1 MIATARAPLLLL
13 LLALA
18 TVVWIVP
25 GSRSLAAQEAVR
37 VAGTVTD
44 ETTGQPIEGA
54 MVRLADFAG
63 SVRETLSGSA
73 GGFAFEGVAPGEY
86 VLGVRRIGYEGLS
99 TPLEIGPGGLAT
111 LNLGLT
117 PQAIPLEPLNVDV
130 EGRAPRLAET
140 GFYDRLEEGWGTYF
154 EPEWI
159 RTRSVGFIRLS
170 RFVSNLQGRAPL
182 SRCAQ
187 VQVWYDE
194 RFIGYTSAWGTS
206 GPVSINA
213 AGLHRSAVGP
223 APRILDELSVT
234 DVGAAELYTPPAPI
248 PLFALNDTTAVC
260 GAIILWSDW
269 TARTAE
275 IPQVDVKLCEPAGH
289 AGEVA
294 LDGFV
299 EDELTGVRLPAAHV
313 FATYPTSEGALRR
326 DLAVR
331 TDSLGRYRLCDLPA
345 GAAVELEAAYGPE
358 TGRRDVFEAASGTEV
373 RLIVQVTMPGAITG
387 LVVNEGTGRPFRNVP
402 VVLVGT
408 DFRAVTNTAG
418 RFSVEGLPP
427 GAYRLRA
434 ICEGFESLAQDVE
447 LVPGA
452 SVRVMLA
459 LRPEGPLPPRR
470 CAG

>member
-1 MIATARAPLLLL
+1 MIATARAPLLL
-13 LLALA
+13 ALA
-18 TVVWIVP
+18 AVVWIVP
-25 GSRSLAAQEAVR
+25 GSRALAAQEAVR

-44 ETTGQPIEGA
+44 ETTGQPVEGA
-54 MVRLADFAG
+54 LVRLADLAG
-63 SVRETLSGSA
+63 SVREALSGSA
-73 GGFAFEGVAPGEY
+73 GGFAFDGVAPGEY

-99 TPLEIGPGGLAT
+99 TPLEIGPGAQAT
-111 LNLGLT
+111 LNLRLT
-117 PQAIPLEPLNVDV
+117 PRAIPLEPLNVVV

-159 RTRSVGFIRLS
+159 RTRSAGFIRLS
-170 RFVSNLQGRAPL
+170 HFVSNLQRRAPL
-182 SRCAQ
+182 SRCSQ
-187 VQVWYDE
+187 VRVYYDE
-194 RFIGYTSAWGTS
+194 RFIGHAAGWGTS
-206 GPVSINA
+206 KPVSINA

-223 APRILDELSVT
+223 APRILDALSVT
-234 DVGAAELYTPPAPI
+234 DLGAAELYTPPAPI
-248 PLFALNDTTAVC
+248 PLFALNDTTAAC

-269 TARTAE
+269 MARTAE
-275 IPQVDVKLCEPAGH
+275 IPQIEVKLCEPAGRP
-289 AGEVA
+289 GEVA
-294 LDGFV
+294 LEGFV
-299 EDELTGVRLPAAHV
+299 EDEITEVRLPAAHV
-313 FATYPTSEGALRR
+313 FGSYPTSDGAVRR

-331 TDSLGRYRLCDLPA
+331 TDSLGRYRLCDVPA

-358 TGRRDVFEAASGTEV
+358 TGRRDVVEAASGEEV
-373 RLIVQVTMPGAITG
+373 RLTVQVTVPGVISG

-434 ICEGFESLAQDVE
+434 ICEGFESIAQDVE

-459 LRPEGPLPPRR
+459 LRPAGPLPPRR
-470 CAG
+470 CVG

>member
-1 MIATARAPLLLL
+1 M
-13 LLALA
+13 
-18 TVVWIVP
+18 V
-25 GSRSLAAQEAVR
+25 
-37 VAGTVTD
+37 GTVTD
-44 ETTGQPIEGA
+44 ETTDQPIEGA

-63 SVRETLSGSA
+63 SVRETLSGPA
-73 GGFAFEGVAPGEY
+73 GGFVFDGVVPGEY

-99 TPLEIGPGGLAT
+99 TPLEIGPDALAT
-111 LNLGLT
+111 LNLRLT
-117 PQAIPLEPLNVDV
+117 PRAIPMEPLNVDI
-130 EGRAPRLAET
+130 EGRPPRLAET

-159 RTRSVGFIRLS
+159 RTRSAGFIRLS
-170 RFVSNLQGRAPL
+170 HFVSNLQMRAPL
-182 SRCAQ
+182 SRCSQ
-187 VQVWYDE
+187 VPVYYDE
-194 RFIGYTSAWGTS
+194 RLIGQAAGWGTS
-206 GPVSINA
+206 KAASINA

-248 PLFALNDTTAVC
+248 PLFAFNDTTAAC

-275 IPQVDVKLCEPAGH
+275 VPQIEVKLCEPAGRP
-289 AGEVA
+289 GEVA

-299 EDELTGVRLPAAHV
+299 EDELTEVRLPAAHV
-313 FATYPTSEGALRR
+313 YASYAIPDGAGRR

-345 GAAVELEAAYGPE
+345 GVAVELEAAYGPE
-358 TGRRDVFEAASGTEV
+358 AGQPAVIEAASGEEV
-373 RLIVQVTMPGAITG
+373 RLAVQVTVPGAISG

-427 GAYRLRA
+427 GSYRLRA
-434 ICEGFESLAQDVE
+434 VCEGFESIAQDVE

-470 CAG
+470 CAD

>member
-1 MIATARAPLLLL
+1 M
-13 LLALA
+13 
-18 TVVWIVP
+18 
-25 GSRSLAAQEAVR
+25 
-37 VAGTVTD
+37 
-44 ETTGQPIEGA
+44 
-54 MVRLADFAG
+54 
-63 SVRETLSGSA
+63 
-73 GGFAFEGVAPGEY
+73 
-86 VLGVRRIGYEGLS
+86 
-99 TPLEIGPGGLAT
+99 
-111 LNLGLT
+111 
-117 PQAIPLEPLNVDV
+117 
-130 EGRAPRLAET
+130 
-140 GFYDRLEEGWGTYF
+140 
-154 EPEWI
+154 
-159 RTRSVGFIRLS
+159 
-170 RFVSNLQGRAPL
+170 
-182 SRCAQ
+182 
-187 VQVWYDE
+187 
-194 RFIGYTSAWGTS
+194 
-206 GPVSINA
+206 SINA

-275 IPQVDVKLCEPAGH
+275 VPQIEVKLCEPAGRP
-289 AGEVA
+289 GEVT
-294 LDGFV
+294 LNGVV
-299 EDELTGVRLPAAHV
+299 EDELTEVRLPAAHV
-313 FATYPTSEGALRR
+313 FGSYPTSDGTVRR

-331 TDSLGRYRLCDLPA
+331 TDSLGRYRMCDVPA
-345 GAAVELEAAYGPE
+345 GAAVALEAVYGPE
-358 TGRRDVFEAASGTEV
+358 AGQPDVVEAASDTEV
-373 RLIVQVTMPGAITG
+373 RLTVRVTVPGAIAG